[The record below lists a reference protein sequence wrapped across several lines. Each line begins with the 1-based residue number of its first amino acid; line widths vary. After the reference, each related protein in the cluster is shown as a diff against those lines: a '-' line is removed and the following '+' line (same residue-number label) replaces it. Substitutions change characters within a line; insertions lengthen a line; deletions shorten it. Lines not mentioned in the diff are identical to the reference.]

1 MKHPVRKE
9 IAIAD
14 INPDIW
20 AVWREAM
27 KMTIDDIDLELHKR
41 GFLEGGD
48 KSSAEYEASPWFNV
62 GLLINMIEKRFPE
75 LKREAGE
82 DRDEEFMN
90 SLEHDAETDYLA
102 RKPTF
107 YYFEDIEDVKARI
120 RQRTIDGK
128 VQSD

>member
-75 LKREAGE
+75 LKRKAGE
-82 DRDEEFMN
+82 DRENDEEWELQYKDFIAM
-90 SLEHDAETDYLA
+90 ADYLA
-102 RKPTF
+102 D
-107 YYFEDIEDVKARI
+107 EKARI

-128 VQSD
+128 VQFD